1 MASHQ
6 PVDLKLLE
14 DLLELHS
21 LGESIVWPPGY
32 SLERARKELSGGE
45 LALPAPAADLHTVA
59 NIKKATPVRA
69 NNAAKSTQP
78 ATDEIRVYTDGSCPS
93 NVGSAAKQ
101 GAAGWG
107 FVVLRGEEV
116 LDFYGPVEFDKA
128 NPLFLGCTCG
138 TNNTG
143 ELSAIGMALRWLVEA
158 DLSSLACTIFYD
170 SKYAA
175 NIAQAIWKAEKN
187 EDLARTVQGFFRVAK
202 AARSIAFKH
211 VKGHSGDQWNER
223 ADKNA
228 NQGASGGLQCWQ
240 RPPTPLYKPKTTLQ
254 SMFAKR
260 PAPNVEGSSKK
271 PRQASGIAAIM
282 GTPKSV

>member
-1 MASHQ
+1 MALRQ
-6 PVDLKLLE
+6 PVDPKLLE

-21 LGESIVWPPGY
+21 LGERVVWPPGY
-32 SLERARKELSGGE
+32 SLDRARKELSGGE
-45 LALPAPAADLHTVA
+45 VDSPVPAAGLQSVA
-59 NIKKATPVRA
+59 KVKTATPARVST
-69 NNAAKSTQP
+69 AAKSAQP
-78 ATDEIRVYTDGSCPS
+78 SSEEIWVYTDGSCPS

-107 FVVLRGEEV
+107 FVVLRGEDV
-116 LDFYGPVEFDKA
+116 LDFYGPVVFDKA

-158 DLSSLACTIFYD
+158 DVSSLPCTIFYD

-175 NIAQAIWKAEKN
+175 NIAQAIWKADKN

-202 AARSIAFKH
+202 AARSIVFKH
-211 VKGHSGDQWNER
+211 VKGHSGDTWNER

-228 NQGASGGLQCWQ
+228 DKGASGALQCWQ
-240 RPPTPLYKPKTTLQ
+240 RPPTPLCKPQNTLQ
-254 SMFAKR
+254 RMFAKR
-260 PAPNVEGSSKK
+260 PTPDVEGSSKK
-271 PRQASGIAAIM
+271 PRLASGFAAVVD
-282 GTPKSV
+282 TPKSD